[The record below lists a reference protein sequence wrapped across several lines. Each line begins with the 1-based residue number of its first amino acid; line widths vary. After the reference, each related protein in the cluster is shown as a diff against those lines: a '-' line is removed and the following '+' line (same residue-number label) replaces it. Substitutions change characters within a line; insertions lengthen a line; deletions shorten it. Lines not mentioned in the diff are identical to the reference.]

1 MSRLH
6 RLTHRFRRDEAGTL
20 MAEAVLVLPFMLW
33 SYLALFV
40 YWDSY
45 RAVNTVQKAAYTVSD
60 MISRERTSVTEAYIV
75 GMDSIIEHMID
86 QDQDAKTRVTE
97 VTWSQI
103 NNRYEVFWSRS
114 PHGALPVLTTA
125 SVAALADRLPT
136 MADGDHVVL
145 VEVEVNYEASFN
157 VGIDDQTMKQFIV
170 TRPRF
175 LAKICLVG
183 VVCT

>member
-1 MSRLH
+1 MTFISRL
-6 RLTHRFRRDEAGTL
+6 RRFLRQDESGTL

-45 RAVNTVQKAAYTVSD
+45 RAGNTVQKAAYTISD
-60 MISRERTSVTEAYIV
+60 MISREMVSVTEAYIV
-75 GMDSIIEHMID
+75 GMDAMMEYMID
-86 QDQDAKTRVTE
+86 QDQDAKTRVSE
-97 VTWSQI
+97 ITWSQI

-114 PHGALPVLTTA
+114 PHNAMPRLTTA
-125 SVAALADRLPT
+125 GLSAISDRLPI

-145 VEVEVNYEASFN
+145 VEVEVNYEPSFN
-157 VGIDDQTMKQFIV
+157 VGIGDQTIKQFIV

-175 LAKICLVG
+175 VPRICLTG
-183 VVCT
+183 VPCS

>member
-1 MSRLH
+1 MTLDARL
-6 RLTHRFRRDEAGTL
+6 RRFLRQDESGTL

-60 MISRERTSVTEAYIV
+60 MISREMVSVTEAYIV
-75 GMDSIIEHMID
+75 GMDAMMEYLID
-86 QDQDAKTRVTE
+86 QDQDARTRVSE
-97 VTWSQI
+97 ITWSQI

-114 PHGALPVLTTA
+114 PHNAMPQLTTE
-125 SVAALADRLPT
+125 SLGTIADRLPVL
-136 MADGDHVVL
+136 ADGDHVVL
-145 VEVEVNYEASFN
+145 VEVAVDYKPSFN
-157 VGIDDQTMKQFIV
+157 VGLGNQTIEQFIV

-175 LAKICLVG
+175 VPRVCLTTAP
-183 VVCT
+183 CS